1 MRINKFIAKTG
12 LASRRK
18 SEEYIKNG
26 LVFVNG
32 KKLEDLS
39 YQVKDGDEV
48 KINGE
53 ILKIQEKFYYKLN
66 KPLGYISSNYDP
78 HNKKDLNELIKI
90 DGRFFCAGRLDKDSH
105 GLMLI
110 TNDGNITNKIIHPSK
125 EINKTYL
132 VKVDRILSKDQE
144 EKFKKSIRLSKNEI
158 TSKAKI
164 SLIDKNQILYEVI
177 IHQGFNRQVRRMFG
191 YFGVKVLDLKRIKIG
206 EIELGNL
213 KDGAYKKLSQ
223 RELEYLESL

>member
-177 IHQGFNRQVRRMFG
+177 IHQGYNRQVRRMFG

>member
-39 YQVKDGDEV
+39 YQVKDDDEV
-48 KINGE
+48 KVNGE

-66 KPLGYISSNYDP
+66 KPIGYISSNYDP

-132 VKVDRILSKDQE
+132 VKVDRLLSKDQE
-144 EKFKKSIRLSKNEI
+144 EKFKNSIKLSENEI

-164 SLIDKNQILYEVI
+164 SLINKNQILYKVI
-177 IHQGFNRQVRRMFG
+177 IHQGYNRQVRRMFG
-191 YFGVKVLDLKRIKIG
+191 YFGAKVLDLKRIKIG

-213 KDGAYKKLSQ
+213 KDGEYRKLNQ

>member
-39 YQVKDGDEV
+39 YQVKDDDEV
-48 KINGE
+48 KVNGK

-132 VKVDRILSKDQE
+132 VKVDRILSKAQE

-177 IHQGFNRQVRRMFG
+177 IHQGYNRQVRRMFG
-191 YFGVKVLDLKRIKIG
+191 YFGVKVLDLERIKIG

>member
-18 SEEYIKNG
+18 SEEYIKKG
-26 LVFVNG
+26 L
-32 KKLEDLS
+32 K
-39 YQVKDGDEV
+39 
-48 KINGE
+48 

-132 VKVDRILSKDQE
+132 VRVDKILSKAQE
-144 EKFKKSIRLSKNEI
+144 EKFKNSIKLSENEI

-164 SLIDKNQILYEVI
+164 SLIDKNQILYKVI
-177 IHQGFNRQVRRMFG
+177 IHQGYNRQVRRMFS

-213 KDGAYKKLSQ
+213 EDGAYKKLSQ
-223 RELEYLESL
+223 KEFEYLESL

>member
-144 EKFKKSIRLSKNEI
+144 EKFKKSIRLSKNEV

-177 IHQGFNRQVRRMFG
+177 IHQGYNRQVRRMFG

-213 KDGAYKKLSQ
+213 EDGAHKKLSQ

>member
-39 YQVKDGDEV
+39 YKVKDDDEV
-48 KINGE
+48 KVNGE

-66 KPLGYISSNYDP
+66 KPIGYISSNYDP

-125 EINKTYL
+125 EINKIYL

-144 EKFKKSIRLSKNEI
+144 EKFEKSIKLSENEI

-164 SLIDKNQILYEVI
+164 SLINKNQILYKVI
-177 IHQGFNRQVRRMFG
+177 IHQGYNRQVRRMFG
-191 YFGVKVLDLKRIKIG
+191 YFGAKVLDLKRIKIG

-213 KDGAYKKLSQ
+213 KDGEYRKLNQ

>member
-39 YQVKDGDEV
+39 YQVKDDDEV
-48 KINGE
+48 KVNGK

-110 TNDGNITNKIIHPSK
+110 TNDGNITNKIIHPRK

-132 VKVDRILSKDQE
+132 VKVDRILSKAQE

-177 IHQGFNRQVRRMFG
+177 IHQGYNRQVRRMFG
-191 YFGVKVLDLKRIKIG
+191 YFGVKVLDLERIKIG

>member
-32 KKLEDLS
+32 KKIEDLS
-39 YQVKDGDEV
+39 YQVKDDDEV
-48 KINGE
+48 KVNGK

-132 VKVDRILSKDQE
+132 VRVDKILSKAQE
-144 EKFKKSIRLSKNEI
+144 EKFKNSIKLSENEI

-164 SLIDKNQILYEVI
+164 SLIDKNQILYKVI
-177 IHQGFNRQVRRMFG
+177 IHQGYNRQVRRMFF
-191 YFGVKVLDLKRIKIG
+191 YFGIKVLDLKRIKIG

-213 KDGAYKKLSQ
+213 KDGEYKRLSQ
-223 RELEYLESL
+223 KEFKYLESL

>member
-39 YQVKDGDEV
+39 YQVKDNDEV
-48 KINGE
+48 KVNGK

-132 VKVDRILSKDQE
+132 VRVDKILSKAQE
-144 EKFKKSIRLSKNEI
+144 EKFKNSIKLSENEI

-164 SLIDKNQILYEVI
+164 SLIDKNQILYKVI
-177 IHQGFNRQVRRMFG
+177 IHQGYNRQVRRMFS
-191 YFGVKVLDLKRIKIG
+191 YFDVKVLDLKRIKIG

-213 KDGAYKKLSQ
+213 EDGAYKRLSQ
-223 RELEYLESL
+223 KEFKYLESL

>member
-53 ILKIQEKFYYKLN
+53 LLKIQEKFYYKLN

-132 VKVDRILSKDQE
+132 VKVDRILPKDQE
-144 EKFKKSIRLSKNEI
+144 EKFKKSIRLSKNEV

-164 SLIDKNQILYEVI
+164 SLIDKNKILYEVI
-177 IHQGFNRQVRRMFG
+177 IHQGYNRQVRRMFG

-213 KDGAYKKLSQ
+213 KDGTYKKLSQ

>member
-39 YQVKDGDEV
+39 YKVKDDDEV
-48 KINGE
+48 KVNGE

-66 KPLGYISSNYDP
+66 KPIGYISSNYDP

-132 VKVDRILSKDQE
+132 VKVDRLLSKDQE
-144 EKFKKSIRLSKNEI
+144 EKFKNSIKLSENEI

-164 SLIDKNQILYEVI
+164 SLINKNEILYKVI
-177 IHQGFNRQVRRMFG
+177 IHQGYNRQVRRMFG
-191 YFGVKVLDLKRIKIG
+191 YFGAKVLDLKRIKIG

-213 KDGAYKKLSQ
+213 KDGEYKKLNQ

>member
-48 KINGE
+48 KINGK

-78 HNKKDLNELIKI
+78 HNKKDLNELVKI

-144 EKFKKSIRLSKNEI
+144 EKFKKSIKLSKNEI

-177 IHQGFNRQVRRMFG
+177 IHQGYNRQVRRMFG

-213 KDGAYKKLSQ
+213 KDGEYRKLNKS
-223 RELEYLESL
+223 ELEYLESL

>member
-48 KINGE
+48 KINGK

-164 SLIDKNQILYEVI
+164 SLIDKNKILYEVI
-177 IHQGFNRQVRRMFG
+177 IHQGYNRQVRRMFG
-191 YFGVKVLDLKRIKIG
+191 YFGVKVLDLERIKIG

-213 KDGAYKKLSQ
+213 KDGEYRKLNKS
-223 RELEYLESL
+223 ELEYLESL

>member
-32 KKLEDLS
+32 KRLDDLS
-39 YQVKDGDEV
+39 YQVKKDDEV
-48 KINGE
+48 KVNGE

-66 KPLGYISSNYDP
+66 KPFGYISSNYDP
-78 HNKKDLNELIKI
+78 HNKKDLNDLIKI

-110 TNDGNITNKIIHPSK
+110 TNDGKITNKIIHPSK
-125 EINKTYL
+125 EIDKTYL
-132 VKVDRILSKDQE
+132 VRVDKKLSKIQE
-144 EKFKKSIRLSKNEI
+144 EKFSKSLILSEKEI
-158 TSKAKI
+158 TSNAKI
-164 SLIDKNQILYEVI
+164 SLINENQIIYKVI
-177 IHQGFNRQVRRMFG
+177 IHQGYNRQVRRMFK
-191 YFGVKVLDLKRIKIG
+191 YFGVNVLDLKRIKIG
-206 EIELGNL
+206 EIDLYDL
-213 KDGAYKKLSQ
+213 KDGDYKKLSKK
-223 RELEYLESL
+223 ELEYLESL